1 MIESQFKVVFAL
13 LHRQALIINE
23 TSVHVCARACVCILR
38 YIEWAHSKKKFLELV
53 LTKNCVY
60 VLEQEELINVRVPRW
75 EAKHIRETHSR
86 LLQLEYSKR
95 EVWCEL
101 KQVR

>member
-1 MIESQFKVVFAL
+1 MGSFY
-13 LHRQALIINE
+13 
-23 TSVHVCARACVCILR
+23 T
-38 YIEWAHSKKKFLELV
+38 FLELV

-95 EVWCEL
+95 EEVWCEL